1 MPESKDYLAC
11 EQNREVK
18 GIANNNNLNLAASE
32 QNNGAQI
39 DAYQGSLINHKDN
52 LRSSD
57 LVQIN
62 DLCLKELNT
71 SYEDLVGEALAYQSR
86 IISGDLA
93 EVFNSGLI
101 VEHSSCD
108 EELLYIYQR
117 LSQCQNQRI
126 SKRMPLEPLLLGS
139 DEALHPMFRRI
150 ATLVKVKSA
159 RLLQLEALLER
170 NFSACVVS
178 SYLKEQHSAPVANRI
193 VKPSSL
199 EQPQPSEALENS
211 SALQQPS
218 SVSNSSVSSYHSSSA
233 SNSSASH
240 GLTGNSPASGSAAVH
255 GVACGSLASS
265 SFAKV
270 EGGFSD
276 DAMAEAKAN
285 DKTQSEAA
293 AKRANQ
299 DMELHASND
308 SYHSNLA
315 QLSKGE
321 QPSFLNSAELPVPSH
336 AMEHKGFSSVVNKV
350 PEDNKAQA
358 PLGLIGDAIAKLQD
372 KHAHVESSKINVDA
386 LELDKVI
393 NANVLYQDSLGLSEH
408 GAFMGHED
416 SFINFNQSIERP
428 SLTTKVSFANMS
440 LAPKS
445 KQVQQAQ
452 VDLFKHTA
460 GLVGAMVEDN
470 GQSNSAQTNLPK
482 GPVVSLNGVNNAAN
496 SYGANGDQLSSNY
509 SAAPEGT
516 NSHAPRNMASA
527 SNIYNPYQASANPE
541 SSFMGAGAGA
551 SSLTGV
557 NAGANAGAGAN
568 VGAGASVAAMPQ
580 SGFVGSVGVEAG
592 AEAYG
597 LTEGFNDFMPQGIGS
612 YESSFGGGASAI
624 ASANA
629 SAIASANASA
639 SVSAGA
645 STGISVNASAQEVK
659 ANGGIGSSNVGT
671 SSVVSLNNKAV
682 DPVAIKAN
690 IKTRQDPDVQRARR
704 LKQPVSAF
712 EVLLKT
718 IEQHTGIDVD
728 AVEVDPFEIYQ
739 MRRQEANEV
748 ANEIKQ
754 RQEAFYR
761 QFMSN
766 MRKDANVN
774 PEYTFDRLRKDE
786 LNHDA
791 FSLSF
796 KFLASINQKLNKQM
810 LLVFGDRGSG
820 KTLLCHAIANQYMNL
835 KTAAHYQ
842 SPRNR
847 QLPLALIVNFDDVKK
862 TWLFLHKETYEEKLS
877 RENLFKTYC
886 EVDLLILD
894 GLCSDNM
901 ALEPFSQKVFSELI
915 RTRVAQNLPMVVTTS
930 INLQAIHKAVG
941 DLCYEGIKSFDVDA
955 TALLGGSR
963 RPNIRFNGGYLP

>member
-57 LVQIN
+57 LAQIN

-233 SNSSASH
+233 SNSAASH
-240 GLTGNSPASGSAAVH
+240 G
-255 GVACGSLASS
+255 LASS

-293 AKRANQ
+293 AKRATQ

-440 LAPKS
+440 LVPKS

-629 SAIASANASA
+629 SA

-645 STGISVNASAQEVK
+645 STGVSVSVNASAQEVK

-835 KTAAHYQ
+835 KAAAHYQ

>member
-39 DAYQGSLINHKDN
+39 DAYQGFLINHKDN

-57 LVQIN
+57 LAQIN

-233 SNSSASH
+233 SNSAASH
-240 GLTGNSPASGSAAVH
+240 G
-255 GVACGSLASS
+255 LASS

-509 SAAPEGT
+509 SAAPEST

-624 ASANA
+624 ASA
-629 SAIASANASA
+629 SV

-659 ANGGIGSSNVGT
+659 ANGGIGSANVGT
-671 SSVVSLNNKAV
+671 SSAVSLNNKAV

-835 KTAAHYQ
+835 KAAAHYQ

>member
-11 EQNREVK
+11 EHNREVK

-57 LVQIN
+57 LAQIN

-170 NFSACVVS
+170 NFSACIVS

-199 EQPQPSEALENS
+199 EQAQPSEALENS

-218 SVSNSSVSSYHSSSA
+218 SVSNSSVSSYHSSA
-233 SNSSASH
+233 TSNSLPGSSPDSNNLPVNSAASH
-240 GLTGNSPASGSAAVH
+240 GLASGGLTS
-255 GVACGSLASS
+255 SLAK
-265 SFAKV
+265 AKS
-270 EGGFSD
+270 GFSD
-276 DAMAEAKAN
+276 DAMAEAKSN
-285 DKTQSEAA
+285 DKTRSEAA

-308 SYHSNLA
+308 SYPSNLA

-321 QPSFLNSAELPVPSH
+321 QPSFLKSAELPVPSH
-336 AMEHKGFSSVVNKV
+336 AMKHNGFSAVVNKM

-416 SFINFNQSIERP
+416 SFINFNQNIERP
-428 SLTTKVSFANMS
+428 SLTTKGSFANMS

-460 GLVGAMVEDN
+460 GLGGAMVEDN

-482 GPVVSLNGVNNAAN
+482 GTVVSLNGVNNAAN
-496 SYGANGDQLSSNY
+496 SYGASGEQLSSNY

-516 NSHAPRNMASA
+516 NSHAPSNMASA
-527 SNIYNPYQASANPE
+527 GNIYNLYQVSANPE
-541 SSFMGAGAGA
+541 SSFMGAGASAGAVANAGA
-551 SSLTGV
+551 STLTGV
-557 NAGANAGAGAN
+557 NAGANAGAGAGAN

-592 AEAYG
+592 AYG
-597 LTEGFNDFMPQGIGS
+597 LAEGFNDFMPQSIGS
-612 YESSFGGGASAI
+612 YESSFGGGS
-624 ASANA
+624 
-629 SAIASANASA
+629 SA
-639 SVSAGA
+639 STSARVSAGA
-645 STGISVNASAQEVK
+645 STGVSVNASAQEVK
-659 ANGGIGSSNVGT
+659 SNGGIGSSNVGT
-671 SSVVSLNNKAV
+671 SSAVSLNNKAV

-835 KTAAHYQ
+835 KAAAHYQ

>member
-57 LVQIN
+57 LAQIN

-178 SYLKEQHSAPVANRI
+178 SYLKEQHSDPVANRI
-193 VKPSSL
+193 VKPSSI

-233 SNSSASH
+233 SNSAASH
-240 GLTGNSPASGSAAVH
+240 G
-255 GVACGSLASS
+255 LASS

-440 LAPKS
+440 LVPKS

-629 SAIASANASA
+629 SA

-645 STGISVNASAQEVK
+645 STGVSVNASAQEVK

-835 KTAAHYQ
+835 KAAAHYQ

>member
-11 EQNREVK
+11 EHNREVK

-193 VKPSSL
+193 VKPSSI

-211 SALQQPS
+211 SALQQSS

-233 SNSSASH
+233 SNSAASH
-240 GLTGNSPASGSAAVH
+240 G
-255 GVACGSLASS
+255 LASS

-308 SYHSNLA
+308 SYHSNFA

-416 SFINFNQSIERP
+416 SFINLNQSIERP

-629 SAIASANASA
+629 SV

-645 STGISVNASAQEVK
+645 STGISVNSSAQEVK

-835 KTAAHYQ
+835 KAAAHYQ

>member
-218 SVSNSSVSSYHSSSA
+218 SVLNSSVSSYHSSATS
-233 SNSSASH
+233 SSLTGNSSAS
-240 GLTGNSPASGSAAVH
+240 SSSAAVH
-255 GVACGSLASS
+255 GLACGSLASS

-336 AMEHKGFSSVVNKV
+336 VMEHKGFSSVVNKV

-452 VDLFKHTA
+452 VD
-460 GLVGAMVEDN
+460 
-470 GQSNSAQTNLPK
+470 
-482 GPVVSLNGVNNAAN
+482 
-496 SYGANGDQLSSNY
+496 
-509 SAAPEGT
+509 
-516 NSHAPRNMASA
+516 
-527 SNIYNPYQASANPE
+527 
-541 SSFMGAGAGA
+541 SF
-551 SSLTGV
+551 
-557 NAGANAGAGAN
+557 
-568 VGAGASVAAMPQ
+568 
-580 SGFVGSVGVEAG
+580 
-592 AEAYG
+592 
-597 LTEGFNDFMPQGIGS
+597 
-612 YESSFGGGASAI
+612 
-624 ASANA
+624 
-629 SAIASANASA
+629 
-639 SVSAGA
+639 
-645 STGISVNASAQEVK
+645 
-659 ANGGIGSSNVGT
+659 
-671 SSVVSLNNKAV
+671 
-682 DPVAIKAN
+682 
-690 IKTRQDPDVQRARR
+690 
-704 LKQPVSAF
+704 
-712 EVLLKT
+712 
-718 IEQHTGIDVD
+718 
-728 AVEVDPFEIYQ
+728 
-739 MRRQEANEV
+739 
-748 ANEIKQ
+748 
-754 RQEAFYR
+754 
-761 QFMSN
+761 
-766 MRKDANVN
+766 
-774 PEYTFDRLRKDE
+774 
-786 LNHDA
+786 
-791 FSLSF
+791 
-796 KFLASINQKLNKQM
+796 
-810 LLVFGDRGSG
+810 
-820 KTLLCHAIANQYMNL
+820 
-835 KTAAHYQ
+835 
-842 SPRNR
+842 
-847 QLPLALIVNFDDVKK
+847 
-862 TWLFLHKETYEEKLS
+862 
-877 RENLFKTYC
+877 
-886 EVDLLILD
+886 
-894 GLCSDNM
+894 
-901 ALEPFSQKVFSELI
+901 
-915 RTRVAQNLPMVVTTS
+915 
-930 INLQAIHKAVG
+930 
-941 DLCYEGIKSFDVDA
+941 
-955 TALLGGSR
+955 
-963 RPNIRFNGGYLP
+963 

>member
-57 LVQIN
+57 LAQIN

-178 SYLKEQHSAPVANRI
+178 SYLKEQHSAPVANHI

-240 GLTGNSPASGSAAVH
+240 GLVSGSLTS
-255 GVACGSLASS
+255 SLAKAESD
-265 SFAKV
+265 
-270 EGGFSD
+270 FSD
-276 DAMAEAKAN
+276 AAMAEAKAKAKAN
-285 DKTQSEAA
+285 DKTKSEAA
-293 AKRANQ
+293 ANRANQ

-308 SYHSNLA
+308 SYPSNLV

-321 QPSFLNSAELPVPSH
+321 QPSFLKSAELPVPSH
-336 AMEHKGFSSVVNKV
+336 AMEHKGFSAVVNKV

-428 SLTTKVSFANMS
+428 SLTTKGSFANMS

-460 GLVGAMVEDN
+460 GLAGSMVEDN

-496 SYGANGDQLSSNY
+496 SYGANGEQLSSNY

-516 NSHAPRNMASA
+516 NSHAPRNKASA
-527 SNIYNPYQASANPE
+527 GNIYNPYQASANPE

-557 NAGANAGAGAN
+557 NAGANAGAGVNA
-568 VGAGASVAAMPQ
+568 GAGASVAAMPQ
-580 SGFVGSVGVEAG
+580 SGFVGSVGVETGAG
-592 AEAYG
+592 TYG
-597 LTEGFNDFMPQGIGS
+597 LAEGFNDFMPQGIGS

-629 SAIASANASA
+629 S
-639 SVSAGA
+639 VSAGA
-645 STGISVNASAQEVK
+645 STGVSVNASAKEVK

-835 KTAAHYQ
+835 KAAAHYQ

>member
-57 LVQIN
+57 LAQIN

-150 ATLVKVKSA
+150 ASLVKVKSA

-178 SYLKEQHSAPVANRI
+178 SYLKEQHSAPVANHI

-199 EQPQPSEALENS
+199 EQAQPSEALENS

-218 SVSNSSVSSYHSSSA
+218 SVSNSSVSSYHSSA
-233 SNSSASH
+233 TSNSLTGNSAASH
-240 GLTGNSPASGSAAVH
+240 GLASGSLTS
-255 GVACGSLASS
+255 SLAKAESD
-265 SFAKV
+265 
-270 EGGFSD
+270 FSD
-276 DAMAEAKAN
+276 AAIAEAKAKAKAN
-285 DKTQSEAA
+285 DKTKSEAA

-308 SYHSNLA
+308 SYPSNLA
-315 QLSKGE
+315 QLSNGE
-321 QPSFLNSAELPVPSH
+321 QPSFLKSAELPVPSH
-336 AMEHKGFSSVVNKV
+336 AREHKGFSAVVNKV

-428 SLTTKVSFANMS
+428 SFTTKGSFANMS

-496 SYGANGDQLSSNY
+496 SYGASGEQLSSNY
-509 SAAPEGT
+509 SAAPKGT
-516 NSHAPRNMASA
+516 NSHTPSNMASA
-527 SNIYNPYQASANPE
+527 GNIYNPYQVSAKPE
-541 SSFMGAGAGA
+541 SSFMGAGASAGAVASTGA

-557 NAGANAGAGAN
+557 NAGAN

-592 AEAYG
+592 AGTYG
-597 LTEGFNDFMPQGIGS
+597 LAEGFNDFMPQGIGS
-612 YESSFGGGASAI
+612 YESSFGGGASA
-624 ASANA
+624 

-645 STGISVNASAQEVK
+645 STGVSVNASAKEVK
-659 ANGGIGSSNVGT
+659 ANGGMGSSNVGAA
-671 SSVVSLNNKAV
+671 SVVSLNNKAV

-835 KTAAHYQ
+835 KAAAHYQ

>member
-57 LVQIN
+57 LAQIN

-108 EELLYIYQR
+108 EELLHIYQR

-193 VKPSSL
+193 VKPSSI

-233 SNSSASH
+233 SNSAASH
-240 GLTGNSPASGSAAVH
+240 G
-255 GVACGSLASS
+255 LASS

-440 LAPKS
+440 LVPKS

-629 SAIASANASA
+629 SA

-645 STGISVNASAQEVK
+645 STGVSVSVNASAQEVK

-835 KTAAHYQ
+835 KAAAHYQ

>member
-32 QNNGAQI
+32 QNNCAQI

-57 LVQIN
+57 LAQIN

-178 SYLKEQHSAPVANRI
+178 SYLKEQHSDPVANRI
-193 VKPSSL
+193 VKPSSI

-233 SNSSASH
+233 SNSAASH
-240 GLTGNSPASGSAAVH
+240 G
-255 GVACGSLASS
+255 LASS

-293 AKRANQ
+293 AKRATQ

-496 SYGANGDQLSSNY
+496 SYGANGEQLSSNY

-629 SAIASANASA
+629 SA

-645 STGISVNASAQEVK
+645 STGVSVNASAQEVK

-835 KTAAHYQ
+835 KAAAHYQ

>member
-11 EQNREVK
+11 EHNREVK

-57 LVQIN
+57 LAQIN

-178 SYLKEQHSAPVANRI
+178 SYLKEQHSVPVANHI

-199 EQPQPSEALENS
+199 EQAQPSEALENS
-211 SALQQPS
+211 SALQQSS
-218 SVSNSSVSSYHSSSA
+218 SVSNSSISSYHSSATSN
-233 SNSSASH
+233 SLTGNSSAS
-240 GLTGNSPASGSAAVH
+240 SSAAVH
-255 GVACGSLASS
+255 GLASGSLASS

-276 DAMAEAKAN
+276 DAMTEAEAN
-285 DKTQSEAA
+285 DKTKSEAA

-308 SYHSNLA
+308 SYPSNLA

-321 QPSFLNSAELPVPSH
+321 QPSFLKSAELPVPSN
-336 AMEHKGFSSVVNKV
+336 AMEHKGFSAVVNKL

-428 SLTTKVSFANMS
+428 SLTTKGSFANMS

-496 SYGANGDQLSSNY
+496 SYGASGEQLSSNY

-516 NSHAPRNMASA
+516 NSHAPSNMASA
-527 SNIYNPYQASANPE
+527 GNIYNPYQVSANPE
-541 SSFMGAGAGA
+541 SSFMGAGASAGAVASAGA
-551 SSLTGV
+551 STLTGV
-557 NAGANAGAGAN
+557 NAGAN

-592 AEAYG
+592 AGTYG
-597 LTEGFNDFMPQGIGS
+597 LAEGFNDFMPQGIGS
-612 YESSFGGGASAI
+612 YESSFGGGASA
-624 ASANA
+624 
-629 SAIASANASA
+629 SAIASANASTSA
-639 SVSAGA
+639 RVSAGA
-645 STGISVNASAQEVK
+645 STGVSVNASAQEVK

-835 KTAAHYQ
+835 KAAAHYQ

>member
-39 DAYQGSLINHKDN
+39 DAYQGSLINHKYN

-57 LVQIN
+57 LAQIN

-218 SVSNSSVSSYHSSSA
+218 SAPNSSVSSYHSSA
-233 SNSSASH
+233 ASH
-240 GLTGNSPASGSAAVH
+240 GLTGNSPASSSAAVH

-276 DAMAEAKAN
+276 AAMAEAN

-299 DMELHASND
+299 NMELHASND

-321 QPSFLNSAELPVPSH
+321 QPSFLKSAELPVPSH
-336 AMEHKGFSSVVNKV
+336 AMEHKGFSAVVNKV

-428 SLTTKVSFANMS
+428 SLTTKGSFANMS

-496 SYGANGDQLSSNY
+496 SYGANGEQLSSNY

-516 NSHAPRNMASA
+516 NSHAPKNMASA
-527 SNIYNPYQASANPE
+527 GNIYNPYQASANPE
-541 SSFMGAGAGA
+541 SSFMGAGASAGAVASTGA
-551 SSLTGV
+551 STLTGV
-557 NAGANAGAGAN
+557 NAGAN

-592 AEAYG
+592 AGTYG
-597 LTEGFNDFMPQGIGS
+597 LAEGFNDFMPQGIGS

-629 SAIASANASA
+629 SA

-645 STGISVNASAQEVK
+645 STGVSVNASAQEVK

-835 KTAAHYQ
+835 KAAAHYQ

>member
-57 LVQIN
+57 LAQIN

-108 EELLYIYQR
+108 EELLHIYQR

-218 SVSNSSVSSYHSSSA
+218 SVSNSSVSSYHSSA
-233 SNSSASH
+233 TSNSSASH
-240 GLTGNSPASGSAAVH
+240 GLVSGSLTS
-255 GVACGSLASS
+255 SLAKAESD
-265 SFAKV
+265 
-270 EGGFSD
+270 FSD
-276 DAMAEAKAN
+276 AAMAEAKAKAN
-285 DKTQSEAA
+285 DKTNSEAA
-293 AKRANQ
+293 ANRATQ

-321 QPSFLNSAELPVPSH
+321 QPSFLKSAELPVPSH
-336 AMEHKGFSSVVNKV
+336 AMEHKGFSAVVNKV

-496 SYGANGDQLSSNY
+496 SYGANGEQLSSNY

-557 NAGANAGAGAN
+557 NAGAN

-629 SAIASANASA
+629 SASACANASA
-639 SVSAGA
+639 SARVSAGA
-645 STGISVNASAQEVK
+645 STGVSVNASAQEVK

-835 KTAAHYQ
+835 KAAAHYQ

>member
-11 EQNREVK
+11 EHNREVK

-57 LVQIN
+57 LAQIN

-150 ATLVKVKSA
+150 ASLVKVKSA

-178 SYLKEQHSAPVANRI
+178 SYLKEQHSAPVANHI

-199 EQPQPSEALENS
+199 EQAQPSEALENS

-218 SVSNSSVSSYHSSSA
+218 SVSNSSVSSYHSSTTSNSSA
-233 SNSSASH
+233 SNSSAVH
-240 GLTGNSPASGSAAVH
+240 GLASGSLTS
-255 GVACGSLASS
+255 SLAKAESD
-265 SFAKV
+265 
-270 EGGFSD
+270 FSD

-285 DKTQSEAA
+285 DKTKSEAA

-308 SYHSNLA
+308 IYPSNLA

-321 QPSFLNSAELPVPSH
+321 QPSFLKSAELPVPSH

-350 PEDNKAQA
+350 SEDNKAQA

-428 SLTTKVSFANMS
+428 SLTTKGSFANMS

-496 SYGANGDQLSSNY
+496 SYGASGEQLSSNY

-516 NSHAPRNMASA
+516 NSHAPSNMASA
-527 SNIYNPYQASANPE
+527 GNIYNPYQASVNPE
-541 SSFMGAGAGA
+541 SPFMGAGASAGAVASAGA
-551 SSLTGV
+551 STLTGV
-557 NAGANAGAGAN
+557 NAGAGAN

-592 AEAYG
+592 AGTYG
-597 LTEGFNDFMPQGIGS
+597 LAEGFNDFMPQGIGS
-612 YESSFGGGASAI
+612 YESSFGGGASASAI
-624 ASANA
+624 AS
-629 SAIASANASA
+629 ASANASA
-639 SVSAGA
+639 SARVSAGA
-645 STGISVNASAQEVK
+645 STGVSVIASAQEVK
-659 ANGGIGSSNVGT
+659 ANGGMGSSNVGT

-796 KFLASINQKLNKQM
+796 KFLASINQRLNKQM

-835 KTAAHYQ
+835 KAAAHYQ

>member
-32 QNNGAQI
+32 QNNCAQI

-57 LVQIN
+57 LAQIN

-108 EELLYIYQR
+108 EELLHIYQR

-211 SALQQPS
+211 SALQQSS
-218 SVSNSSVSSYHSSSA
+218 SVSNSSVSSYHSSAACHS
-233 SNSSASH
+233 
-240 GLTGNSPASGSAAVH
+240 LASGSLTS
-255 GVACGSLASS
+255 SLAK
-265 SFAKV
+265 A

-276 DAMAEAKAN
+276 DAMAEAEVN

-527 SNIYNPYQASANPE
+527 GNIYNPYQASANPE

-624 ASANA
+624 ASA
-629 SAIASANASA
+629 
-639 SVSAGA
+639 
-645 STGISVNASAQEVK
+645 NASAQEVK

-835 KTAAHYQ
+835 KAAAHYQ

>member
-57 LVQIN
+57 LAQIN

-193 VKPSSL
+193 VKPSSI

-233 SNSSASH
+233 SNSAASH
-240 GLTGNSPASGSAAVH
+240 G
-255 GVACGSLASS
+255 LASS

-612 YESSFGGGASAI
+612 YESSFGGGASA
-624 ASANA
+624 SAC
-629 SAIASANASA
+629 ANASA
-639 SVSAGA
+639 SARVSAGA

-835 KTAAHYQ
+835 KAAAHYQ

>member
-11 EQNREVK
+11 EHNREVK

-57 LVQIN
+57 LAQIN

-108 EELLYIYQR
+108 EELLHIYQR

-193 VKPSSL
+193 VKPSSI

-218 SVSNSSVSSYHSSSA
+218 SVSNSSVSSYHSSATS
-233 SNSSASH
+233 SSLTGNSSAS
-240 GLTGNSPASGSAAVH
+240 SSAAVH
-255 GVACGSLASS
+255 GLACGSLASS

-557 NAGANAGAGAN
+557 NAGANAGAGA
-568 VGAGASVAAMPQ
+568 SVAAMPQ

-612 YESSFGGGASAI
+612 YESSFGGG
-624 ASANA
+624 A

-835 KTAAHYQ
+835 KAAAHYQ

>member
-57 LVQIN
+57 LAQIN

-218 SVSNSSVSSYHSSSA
+218 SAPNSSVSSYHSSAA

-240 GLTGNSPASGSAAVH
+240 GLVSGSLTS
-255 GVACGSLASS
+255 SLAKAESD
-265 SFAKV
+265 
-270 EGGFSD
+270 FSD
-276 DAMAEAKAN
+276 AAMAEAKAKAN
-285 DKTQSEAA
+285 DKTKSEAA

-299 DMELHASND
+299 DMELYASND

-321 QPSFLNSAELPVPSH
+321 QPSFLKSAELPVPSH
-336 AMEHKGFSSVVNKV
+336 AMEHKGFSAVVNKV

-428 SLTTKVSFANMS
+428 SLTTKGSFANMS

-496 SYGANGDQLSSNY
+496 GYGANGEQLSSNY

-516 NSHAPRNMASA
+516 NSHAPSNMASA
-527 SNIYNPYQASANPE
+527 GNIYNPYQVSANPE
-541 SSFMGAGAGA
+541 SSFIGAGA
-551 SSLTGV
+551 SAGAVASAGASTITGV
-557 NAGANAGAGAN
+557 NAGA
-568 VGAGASVAAMPQ
+568 GASAAAMSQ
-580 SGFVGSVGVEAG
+580 SGFTGGAGVEPG
-592 AEAYG
+592 SGAYG
-597 LTEGFNDFMPQGIGS
+597 LAEGFNDFMPQSIGS

-629 SAIASANASA
+629 SA
-639 SVSAGA
+639 SVSACA
-645 STGISVNASAQEVK
+645 STGVSVNASAQEVK
-659 ANGGIGSSNVGT
+659 ANGGMGSSNVGAA
-671 SSVVSLNNKAV
+671 SVVSLNNKAV

-835 KTAAHYQ
+835 KAAAHYQ